1 VTLALADVQTP
12 LPQLLQTE
20 VYTVQELPQL
30 RLIDAAAQR
39 ALYALVAPDTVSLR
53 AMVLRQYFVDAL
65 QEWRNE
71 VGFSSLLAEKRTT
84 VTFRRIVDMGDEAI
98 PFLLEEIASR
108 PSLILMALHEIT
120 GDDPIAPDHRGR
132 VAAMVEDWL
141 KWGTD
146 RGFIR

>member
-1 VTLALADVQTP
+1 MTLALADVQTP

-39 ALYALVAPDTVSLR
+39 ALHALVAPDVVSLR
-53 AMVLRQYFVDAL
+53 AIVLRQYFMDAL

-71 VGFSSLLAEKRTT
+71 VGFSSLLEEKRTT
-84 VTFRRIVDMGDEAI
+84 ATFRRIVDMGEEAI

-108 PSLILMALHEIT
+108 PSLMFMALHEIT

-132 VAAMVEDWL
+132 VTAMVEVWL
-141 KWGTD
+141 RWG
-146 RGFIR
+146 REHGISR